1 MMRQMNRLIALLV
14 LLVAATLE
22 TGGDALVRAGIRT
35 PAPWTRFGF
44 LLAGAVVL
52 FFYGWTVNT
61 PPWGFGRLLGVYVVL
76 VFLMAQVL
84 AIAVFGQ
91 WPDRGLWL
99 GGALIV
105 GGGVVIAMSAR

>member
-1 MMRQMNRLIALLV
+1 MRQMNRLVALL
-14 LLVAATLE
+14 LLLMAATLE

-35 PAPWTRFGF
+35 PAPLTRFGF
-44 LLAGAVVL
+44 FVAGAVFL
-52 FFYGWTVNT
+52 FLYGWSVNT
-61 PPWGFGRLLGVYVVL
+61 PPWDFGRLLGVYVVF

-99 GGALIV
+99 VL
-105 GGGVVIAMSAR
+105 